1 MDTEQ
6 PDSEPSFA
14 RTSELDR
21 PENSRPMIGVD
32 FSDAQTRP
40 AAVLADKIDWIE
52 LALTLREPEIEILR
66 LVYLPKPR
74 TWLFPDVYHHFERLC
89 YSERTARRKIA
100 FLAGKKLLVRQYSG
114 IGFVVPI
121 EPRASEVQQ
130 MLAFLERRRQ
140 LPEFGQ
146 GITGEL
152 LRFLAEEQSKE
163 EFK

>member
-1 MDTEQ
+1 MDADQ
-6 PDSEPSFA
+6 PDIEPSCA
-14 RTSELDR
+14 HTSELDR
-21 PENSRPMIGVD
+21 PENSRHKTEVVY
-32 FSDAQTRP
+32 SDAQTTP
-40 AAVLADKIDWIE
+40 VGVLADKIDWIE

-100 FLAGKKLLVRQYSG
+100 FLAGKKLIVREYSG
-114 IGFVVPI
+114 VGFVVPV
-121 EPRASEVQQ
+121 EQHASGVQH

-163 EFK
+163 AFK